1 MFYFNSF
8 QAMAPLTGPKKG
20 VHFLGEHI
28 SLKNGT
34 FCPLSSHDTSSFND
48 TFLLIYLIE
57 AKVALYVLNGQPN
70 MPVPTL
76 FRP

>member
-1 MFYFNSF
+1 
-8 QAMAPLTGPKKG
+8 MAPLTGPEKG

-28 SLKNGT
+28 SLKNVT
-34 FCPLSSHDTSSFND
+34 FCPFFSHDTSSFKD
-48 TFLLIYLIE
+48 TCLLIYLIE

-70 MPVPTL
+70 MPVSTL